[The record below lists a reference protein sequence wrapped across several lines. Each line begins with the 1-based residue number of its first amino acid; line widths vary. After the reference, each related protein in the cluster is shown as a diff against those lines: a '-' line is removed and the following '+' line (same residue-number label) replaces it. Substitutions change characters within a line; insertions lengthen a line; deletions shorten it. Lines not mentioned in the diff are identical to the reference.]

1 MLHLQLVQRLC
12 SAHCSDMARQL
23 CQARSCNS
31 PPQIMHLPARNITE
45 ANMLHISLFGDVFF
59 CLTSG
64 GGCDGRSA
72 WYPGVFP
79 LPFFSSSSGWL
90 ASQAGRSC
98 SMFKALLLTAYSGV
112 GGSHL
117 PCNIMVWPV
126 WPPTKGQLQ
135 SCGL

>member
-31 PPQIMHLPARNITE
+31 PPQIMHLPARNIAE
-45 ANMLHISLFGDVFF
+45 ANMLHISLFDDVFF
-59 CLTSG
+59 VSPVVAAVMG
-64 GGCDGRSA
+64 EA
-72 WYPGVFP
+72 PGILVYF
-79 LPFFSSSSGWL
+79 LFLFFSSSSGWL

-98 SMFKALLLTAYSGV
+98 SMFKALLLTAYTGV